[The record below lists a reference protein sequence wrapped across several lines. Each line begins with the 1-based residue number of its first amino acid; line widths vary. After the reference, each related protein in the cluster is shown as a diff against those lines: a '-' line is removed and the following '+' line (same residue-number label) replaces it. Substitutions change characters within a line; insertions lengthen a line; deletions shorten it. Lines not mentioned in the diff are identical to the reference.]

1 MADDNR
7 SEYTVTINGIEHT
20 MLLTAEDAEA
30 YGDKAKKAGAATK
43 KAAAPANKS
52 AS

>member
-1 MADDNR
+1 MD
-7 SEYTVTINGIEHT
+7 EYTVTVNGIEHT
-20 MLLTAEDAEA
+20 MLLDDEDAKR
-30 YGDKAKKAGAATK
+30 YGDNAKKVEKTATK